1 MPDSQT
7 TPSPGLPAE
16 VTASLRSVWRK
27 YAAESPEE
35 AETQIRGRV
44 VRCVLQDAVSEFD
57 KGMTAA
63 AELDDDEAARR
74 LTPNRYRRE
83 ASAAVA
89 RVTKRRVMA
98 FVSDHDADTDVATE
112 VFILESPP
120 HRRRAPA
127 SPEPLA

>member
-7 TPSPGLPAE
+7 TRLPGLPAE
-16 VTASLRSVWRK
+16 VTTSLRSVWKK
-27 YAAESPEE
+27 YAAEPPGE
-35 AETQIRGRV
+35 AETEIRGRV
-44 VRCVLQDAVSEFD
+44 VKCVLQDAVSEFD

-63 AELDDDEAARR
+63 TELDDEEAARR

-83 ASAAVA
+83 AAAAVS

-120 HRRRAPA
+120 RRPPAPA
-127 SPEPLA
+127 PEPLA